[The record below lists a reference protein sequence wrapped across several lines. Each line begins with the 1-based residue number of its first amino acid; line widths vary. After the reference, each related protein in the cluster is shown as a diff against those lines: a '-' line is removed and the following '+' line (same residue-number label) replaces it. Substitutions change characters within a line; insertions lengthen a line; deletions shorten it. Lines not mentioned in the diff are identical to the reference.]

1 LDGEDISRQG
11 RRVGYLITVL
21 AVLLVFVVVG
31 TIIWMFWRRENA
43 PNDYRNSIPDD
54 LRRADDA
61 TEWQDPGDPPASW

>member
-1 LDGEDISRQG
+1 
-11 RRVGYLITVL
+11 VGYLITVL

-31 TIIWMFWRRENA
+31 TIMWMFWRRENA

-61 TEWQDPGDPPASW
+61 TEWTDPGDPPTTW

>member
-1 LDGEDISRQG
+1 M
-11 RRVGYLITVL
+11 GYLITVL

-54 LRRADDA
+54 LKRADDA
-61 TEWQDPGDPPASW
+61 TEWNDPGDPPPTW